1 MTQKDNT
8 PTTPTRKWEMEELL
22 GSSLM
27 KDMVV
32 QSMLGCGQQLT
43 RAGYLANNYGINIS
57 KQEVPAEIEAYLPW
71 DFQDPESRIQW
82 EETEEP
88 TIRDLQE
95 YGLI

>member
-22 GSSLM
+22 DSRLM
-27 KDMVV
+27 NDMEFQVMLYN
-32 QSMLGCGQQLT
+32 QSPLT
-43 RAGYLANNYGINIS
+43 RERYLSNSYGIS
-57 KQEVPAEIEAYLPW
+57 EEEVTGEIEAYLPW
-71 DFQDPESRIQW
+71 DFQDPESRIPW